1 MTAPRPLPGPAL
13 PLGPAAAPPPQA
25 AGPSPTTAALGAS
38 DHETSAQSSNKS
50 VLPVQEA
57 AQAGGQDTAAPGRA
71 DPGAATRSAR
81 GRSVVRRGK
90 EAERAIVRWARVHGY
105 PHAERVIRTGYR
117 TAARQSAD
125 TGDVTLC
132 PAVIVQA
139 KTYTDAGRMERA
151 VPQWMADTEAQRV
164 AAGAEYALLVVR
176 RNGCA
181 DVGDWWCWLPGH
193 TFTMLTAPGATRP
206 GAGLD
211 VPGAPNPPVRIT
223 LAAAS
228 ALLRWA
234 GWGDGA

>member
-1 MTAPRPLPGPAL
+1 VTAPRPLPGPA
-13 PLGPAAAPPPQA
+13 APPVGTAPLPHA
-25 AGPSPTTAALGAS
+25 VPTGPTTAALDAS
-38 DHETSAQSSNKS
+38 DHETSAQSSNKN

-90 EAERAIVRWARVHGY
+90 EAERAIVRWARDNGY

-151 VPQWMADTEAQRV
+151 IPQWMADTEAQRI

-181 DVGDWWCWLPGH
+181 DVGEWWCWLPGH
-193 TFTMLTAPGATRP
+193 TFTTLTDPKANVYPP
-206 GAGLD
+206 NLD
-211 VPGAPNPPVRIT
+211 EPGAPNPPVRIT
-223 LAAAS
+223 LADAC